1 VARNEQDNKEK
12 TMIKRTFLKALGA
25 STIALASFAG
35 TAQAEDPTDLNI
47 AIILS
52 AGIESSWDGTLIES
66 LNRVKEAKPHGLNL
80 SWEYTDPLWGD
91 DAGDAMALF
100 AESGEYDII
109 WAHSTYSDQVK
120 KLKDDYPEIMFVVVG
135 SGNEGL
141 GGNQYWVYK
150 RVHEAAYA
158 LGVIAGKM
166 TSSNTLGVVGSFP
179 ADDVNDEINA
189 FFNGARSVNPDIKQK
204 VAFIES
210 WYDPAKAAEMTSAQI
225 ATGADIIFSL
235 AANFKPCEEAG
246 ILCFANFGDQHTYS
260 PTTVVS
266 SALAFWDPDL
276 NWIIDEW
283 WANKAD
289 GKAYAGN
296 TEIKWLGVAD
306 GGAGIA
312 PYYDLADKIPA
323 DVQALVNTT
332 LADIKSGA
340 LVVELDVSAPTSD

>member
-1 VARNEQDNKEK
+1 
-12 TMIKRTFLKALGA
+12 MKRTILKMMGA
-25 STIALASFAG
+25 TALALA
-35 TAQAEDPTDLNI
+35 TATSPVQADDPTDLNI

-52 AGIESSWDGTLIES
+52 AGIESPWDGTLIDS
-66 LNRVKEAKPHGLNL
+66 LERVKAEKPHGLDI

-100 AESGEYDII
+100 AESGAYDII

-120 KLKDDYPEIMFVVVG
+120 KLKDEYPDVMFVVVG

-158 LGVIAGKM
+158 LGVAAGKL
-166 TSSNTLGVVGSFP
+166 TESNTLGVVGSFP

-189 FFNGARSVNPDIKQK
+189 FFNGARSVNSDIKQK

-235 AANFKPCEEAG
+235 AANFQPCEEAG
-246 ILCFANFGDQHTYS
+246 ILCFANFGDQHQYS

-266 SALAFWDPDL
+266 SALAFWDPDVH
-276 NWIIDEW
+276 WIVDEW

-289 GKAYAGN
+289 GKAFDGN
-296 TEIKWLGVAD
+296 TQIKWFGIAD

-312 PYYDLADKIPA
+312 PYHGLEDQIPA
-323 DVQALVNTT
+323 DVKAAVSETIEG
-332 LADIKSGA
+332 IKSGS
-340 LVVELDVSAPTSD
+340 VTVELDVSAPTSD

>member
-1 VARNEQDNKEK
+1 MKKRNL
-12 TMIKRTFLKALGA
+12 LKAIGAAALG
-25 STIALASFAG
+25 LAAFTSAPNV
-35 TAQAEDPTDLNI
+35 AVADDPTDLNI

-52 AGIESSWDGTLIES
+52 AGVESPWDGTLIDS
-66 LNRVKEAKPHGLNL
+66 LNRLKEAKPHGLSIN
-80 SWEYTDPLWGD
+80 WEYTDPLWGD
-91 DAGDAMALF
+91 DAGDAMRLF
-100 AESGEYDII
+100 AESGAYDII

-120 KLKDDYPEIMFVVVG
+120 KMKDDFPEIMFVVVG

-158 LGVIAGKM
+158 LGVMAGKM
-166 TSSNTLGVVGSFP
+166 TKSNTLGVVGSFP

-189 FFNGARSVNPDIKQK
+189 FFNGARSVNADIKQK

-210 WYDPAKAAEMTSAQI
+210 WYDPAKASEMTSAQI

-246 ILCFANFGDQHTYS
+246 ILCFANFGDQHKFS
-260 PTTVVS
+260 PTTVLS

-276 NWIIDEW
+276 TWIVDEW
-283 WANKAD
+283 WANKTE
-289 GKAYAGN
+289 GKAFSGN
-296 TEIKWLGVAD
+296 TEIKWFGIAD

-312 PYYDLADKIPA
+312 PYYDLADKVPA
-323 DVQALVNTT
+323 DVQALVAQTI
-332 LADIKSGA
+332 ADIASGA
-340 LVVELDVSAPTSD
+340 LEVELDVSAPASD